1 MVGSRP
7 RARGRW
13 TEARR
18 VSMTARGVGLGE
30 QMQKLLDGGVLSVL
44 GARNDLQGIVGA
56 VDREV

>member
-1 MVGSRP
+1 M
-7 RARGRW
+7 
-13 TEARR
+13 
-18 VSMTARGVGLGE
+18 SMTARGVGLGE